1 MTWFC
6 IKHLPSG
13 NIIPCAMGR
22 MDRGGSWV
30 EPCPASESPPRIFT
44 VKRHAKGW
52 LTTWLKGA
60 VEQSMY
66 RDWETGVIDDVT
78 LNIIPKPHRKREEYK
93 IVPISFRIGK

>member
-1 MTWFC
+1 MTWYV
-6 IKHLPSG
+6 IKHLPTG
-13 NIIPCAMGR
+13 KIIPCAMGR

-30 EPCPASESPPRIFT
+30 EPANPTEQLPRVFT
-44 VKRHAKGW
+44 AKRYAKGW

-60 VEQSMY
+60 VDQEMH
-66 RDWETGVIDDVT
+66 RDWETGVIDDVC